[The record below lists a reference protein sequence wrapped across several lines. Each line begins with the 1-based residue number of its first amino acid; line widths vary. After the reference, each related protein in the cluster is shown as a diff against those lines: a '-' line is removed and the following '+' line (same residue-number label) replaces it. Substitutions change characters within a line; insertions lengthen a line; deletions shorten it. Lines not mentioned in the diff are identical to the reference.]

1 MNLVDS
7 SGWLEYFTDG
17 KNAEFFAPVIEN
29 TDELIVSVINLYEIY
44 KKIASEKD
52 DDSAIQAIALMQQ
65 PKVID
70 VTDSISLLAARLSI
84 KLGMPMADSI
94 IYATARMYNAIV
106 WTQDSDFKNLEGV
119 RYFRKN
125 QSFKN

>member
-29 TDELIVSVINLYEIY
+29 TDELIVSVINLYEVY

-52 DDSAIQAIALMQQ
+52 DNSAIQAIALMQQ
-65 PKVID
+65 PKVIE
-70 VTDSISLLAARLSI
+70 VTDSISIFAARLSI
-84 KLGMPMADSI
+84 KLEIPMADSI
-94 IYATARMYNAIV
+94 IYATARMYDAII

-125 QSFKN
+125 